1 MQLNNL
7 IKFSCAHR
15 HLYFLNVYLNH
26 HYSEGIP
33 VQDIPMDAIS
43 VSEILR
49 LHLESSGKHPIA
61 NQVRSAAQIASIFT
75 VTRLLSIV
83 DILSAFSI
91 AAIST
96 RAQASSVNILSTSV
110 TSRPRPPPLD
120 SLLLPATRSLH
131 APGQPGD
138 PIETRNRLGF
148 PTGHRI
154 SVRLQRE

>member
-7 IKFSCAHR
+7 IKFSCPYC

-61 NQVRSAAQIASIFT
+61 NQVRSAAQIASTFT

-83 DILSAFSI
+83 DMLSAFSI
-91 AAIST
+91 AAISM
-96 RAQASSVNILSTSV
+96 RAQASSVHILSTSV
-110 TSRPRPPPLD
+110 TSRPPAPHPPLD

-154 SVRLQRE
+154 SVRL